1 MLFDRIRRPAAWI
14 GLSAAITMGA
24 PMGVANAAVHGGPTA
39 LTITPQFAD
48 VMASAVAKDS
58 AAAEGVQVAETAHQ
72 RRLRIRRQERNRANR
87 RANQRN
93 RQTRRNVTRNTR
105 RRVTRQTRNR
115 IYRNNRWYY
124 YNNNGWYDD
133 NGAVLAAGL
142 VGLAAGAAIAG
153 SVNNQPD
160 VVVVEQPRYGVAPYS
175 AEWYRRCDM
184 KYNSFRASDGTYLGY
199 DGYRHACRL
208 P

>member
-14 GLSAAITMGA
+14 GLSAAMAFGA
-24 PMGVANAAVHGGPTA
+24 PAGVANASTHAAPTP

-48 VMASAVAKDS
+48 TMAAAARNDDS
-58 AAAEGVQVAETAHQ
+58 AEELIQVAETARQ
-72 RRLRIRRQERNRANR
+72 RRLRIRRQERARANR
-87 RANQRN
+87 RAAQRN

-105 RRVTRQTRNR
+105 RRVTRNTRNR

-124 YNNNGWYDD
+124 YNDGGWYD
-133 NGAVLAAGL
+133 NSGAALAAGL

-153 SVNNQPD
+153 SVNRQPD
-160 VVVVEQPRYGVAPYS
+160 VVVVEPGYGVAPYS
-175 AEWYRRCDM
+175 AEWYRRCDI

-199 DGYRHACRL
+199 DGVRHVCRL